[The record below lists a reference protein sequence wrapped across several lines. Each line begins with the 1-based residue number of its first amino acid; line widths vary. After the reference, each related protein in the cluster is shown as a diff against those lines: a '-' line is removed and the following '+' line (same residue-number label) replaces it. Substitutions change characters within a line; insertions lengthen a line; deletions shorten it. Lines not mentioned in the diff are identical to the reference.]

1 MSEAPITLEL
11 ASHPDGIVPLGGV
24 CQFALRGAPGG
35 VEALYY
41 LTQNRVVLPRA
52 LGEGTGDSLSLF
64 PEAPG
69 DYVLTARWRSP
80 EGGSGR
86 ATARFEVVAGP
97 RKAAGPRLVDV
108 DRKTRLW
115 LTSEWE
121 SALAAHH
128 EDEVL
133 AAVSRM
139 VRPGDVV
146 YDIGAN
152 VGLFSLRFARLVG
165 PSGFVYCVEA
175 NPVCVYFLGANLLA
189 SAFSNFEIFPV
200 AVSDRAGTAEF
211 SVNYGNTHLGMLKTA
226 LPATKPGHRI
236 VVETVTLDALV
247 EEFGLRPPSLIKMDI
262 EGAEIAAAPGMLR
275 TLERHRP
282 ILVLEL
288 HGAAVARATL
298 AHLAPAGYRYRD
310 VASGRTFATA
320 RELGDAFPEACLQV
334 IGEPG

>member
-1 MSEAPITLEL
+1 MSDVAITLEL
-11 ASHPDGIVPLGGV
+11 ASHPDGIVPVGDV
-24 CQFALRGAPGG
+24 CQFVLRGGAT
-35 VEALYY
+35 EARYY

-52 LGEGTGDSLSLF
+52 VGAGTGPSLALF

-69 DYVLTARWRSP
+69 DYVLTARWTAP
-80 EGGSGR
+80 DGAIGR
-86 ATARFEVVAGP
+86 ASARFEVKAGP
-97 RKAAGPRLVDV
+97 RKAAGPRLVDL

-128 EDEVL
+128 EDKVL
-133 AAVSRM
+133 AAASRM

-189 SAFSNFEIFPV
+189 SGLSNFEIFPV
-200 AVSDRAGTAEF
+200 AVSDRAGSAEF
-211 SVNYGNTHLGMLKTA
+211 SVNYGNTHLGMLKTG
-226 LPATKPGHRI
+226 LHATKPGHRI
-236 VVETVTLDALV
+236 TVETVTLDGLI
-247 EEFGLRPPSLIKMDI
+247 EEFGLRPPNLIKMDI
-262 EGAEIAAAPGMLR
+262 EGAEIAAAPGMMR
-275 TLERHRP
+275 TVERHRP

-288 HGAAVARATL
+288 HGTAAAQATL
-298 AHLAPAGYRYRD
+298 AHLAPAGYRYLD

-320 RELGDAFPEACLQV
+320 RELGDGFPEACLQV